1 MPKMNFATKKFLVE
15 FVSHT
20 QYIEDD
26 WEGRNCQDLEM
37 TITQE
42 LFLTAGVRSTLFKID
57 CRVKAMKLHG
67 PNLDF
72 VQKDQLN
79 LGFLKEL
86 FLTVQK
92 YTTR

>member
-1 MPKMNFATKKFLVE
+1 MTDILVRLLSFNSYTSCRRQNAQKWILRQKKFLVE

-42 LFLTAGVRSTLFKID
+42 LFLTGR
-57 CRVKAMKLHG
+57 C
-67 PNLDF
+67 P
-72 VQKDQLN
+72 LN
-79 LGFLKEL
+79 PVWNRL
-86 FLTVQK
+86 QAQSDD
-92 YTTR
+92 TTRS

>member
-1 MPKMNFATKKFLVE
+1 MTDILVRILSFNSYTSCRRQKCPKINFATKKFLVE

-42 LFLTAGVRSTLFKID
+42 LFLTGR
-57 CRVKAMKLHG
+57 C
-67 PNLDF
+67 P
-72 VQKDQLN
+72 LN
-79 LGFLKEL
+79 PVWNRLQAQSDE
-86 FLTVQK
+86 
-92 YTTR
+92 TTRS